1 MTLPLFS
8 ENTKTLTAFRQYHD
22 MLQNVGLLY
31 KNLEDHIWKI
41 PQTMNNI

>member
-22 MLQNVGLLY
+22 MLQNVGLFY
-31 KNLEDHIWKI
+31 KNLEVYV
-41 PQTMNNI
+41 